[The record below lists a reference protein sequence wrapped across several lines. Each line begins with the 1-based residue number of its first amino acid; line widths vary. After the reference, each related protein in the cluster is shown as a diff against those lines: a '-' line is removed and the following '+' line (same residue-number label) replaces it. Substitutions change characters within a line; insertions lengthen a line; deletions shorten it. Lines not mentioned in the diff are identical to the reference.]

1 MTRVLIVE
9 DMLLTRGALVALLA
23 REPDIEVVAELGT
36 DARLVALAGDLRP
49 DVVVMSADQVTND
62 VLATVAELQDTVRET
77 AILILVDPRKPVI
90 LPSRRP
96 GRMPSYLVKDVPPGV
111 LAETIRRVAG
121 GEWVMDPRVAV
132 AAMRGTQCSLT
143 TRELEV
149 LGLAAEGASVAEIAL
164 RLLLAPG
171 TVRNHLSKAIAKTG
185 ARNRIDAIRIAQ
197 EAGWLR

>member
-1 MTRVLIVE
+1 
-9 DMLLTRGALVALLA
+9 
-23 REPDIEVVAELGT
+23 
-36 DARLVALAGDLRP
+36 
-49 DVVVMSADQVTND
+49 
-62 VLATVAELQDTVRET
+62 
-77 AILILVDPRKPVI
+77 
-90 LPSRRP
+90 
-96 GRMPSYLVKDVPPGV
+96 
-111 LAETIRRVAG
+111 
-121 GEWVMDPRVAV
+121 
-132 AAMRGTQCSLT
+132 MRGTQCSLT